1 METVKRRQHGRI
13 NKGTSIPYGTMVGA
27 SKELRETYYF
37 YGYKEDSMLPEIPC
51 PKYEHRECHN
61 PEEEVFKKEMVGVVQ
76 DVLDTLTPRAKKVM
90 CMRFG
95 IGLTQDY
102 TLEEVGIRFDVTR
115 ERIRQI
121 EAKAIRNL
129 KKPARGDILR
139 ELIGY
144 YLTTAEKK
152 AEEESAKTRWEKE
165 RAEAEEQREA
175 RAQAKI
181 ARDHAIFKQRREVE
195 ERMYKAD
202 RELRKKWDELKPMV
216 SDVEWVEHL
225 RTADPDMYQE
235 LKYLVGDI
243 WGNNA
248 RIVWEMY
255 AEKEKRYERRRLS
268 SGT

>member
-1 METVKRRQHGRI
+1 METVKRRQHGSTY
-13 NKGTSIPYGTMVGA
+13 KGHTIPYGTLAYA
-27 SKELRETYYF
+27 SQELISAYYTH
-37 YGYKEDSMLPEIPC
+37 GYKEDSMLPEIPC
-51 PKYEHRECHN
+51 PPHEDVECHS
-61 PEEEVFKKEMVGVVQ
+61 PEEEVFKKEMVDVVEE
-76 DVLDTLTPRAKKVM
+76 VLNTLTPRAKKVL

-95 IGLTQDY
+95 IGLTHDY
-102 TLEEVGIRFDVTR
+102 TLEEVGVRFDVTR

-121 EAKAIRNL
+121 EARALRHMKHPQRSE
-129 KKPARGDILR
+129 PLR

-165 RAEAEEQREA
+165 RARAEEQREA

-181 ARDHAIFKQRREVE
+181 DRDHAIFKQRREVE

-216 SDVEWVEHL
+216 SDVEWVQHL
-225 RTADPDMYQE
+225 KAENPEMYQE

-248 RIVWEMY
+248 KIVWEMY
-255 AEKEKRYERRRLS
+255 AEKEKRK
-268 SGT
+268 

>member
-1 METVKRRQHGRI
+1 METVKRRQHGSTY
-13 NKGTSIPYGTMVGA
+13 KGHTIPYGTLAYA
-27 SKELRETYYF
+27 SQELISAYYTH
-37 YGYKEDSMLPEIPC
+37 GYKEDSMMPEIPR
-51 PKYEHRECHN
+51 PPYEHRECHD
-61 PEEEVFKKEMVGVVQ
+61 PEEEVHKKEMVRVVE
-76 DVLDTLTPRAKKVM
+76 DVLDTLTPRSKKVL
-90 CMRFG
+90 CLRYG

-102 TLEEVGIRFDVTR
+102 TLEEVGTRFDVTR

-121 EAKAIRNL
+121 EVKA
-129 KKPARGDILR
+129 LR
-139 ELIGY
+139 HMKHPQRSDVLRQLIGY
-144 YLTTAEKK
+144 YVSTAEKK

-165 RAEAEEQREA
+165 RARAEEQREA

-216 SDVEWVEHL
+216 SDVEWVQHL
-225 RTADPDMYQE
+225 KAENPDMYQE

-248 RIVWEMY
+248 KIVWEMY
-255 AEKEKRYERRRLS
+255 AEKEKRK
-268 SGT
+268 

>member
-1 METVKRRQHGRI
+1 METVKRKPRAHGRI
-13 NKGTSIPYGTMVGA
+13 NKGTSIPYGTLVGA
-27 SKELRETYYF
+27 SKELRETYYY

-51 PKYEHRECHN
+51 LPTDDREYVD
-61 PEEEVFKKEMVGVVQ
+61 PEEEAHKKEMVRVVEE
-76 DVLDTLTPRAKKVM
+76 VLDTLTPRAKKIL

-102 TLEEVGIRFDVTR
+102 SLEEVGTRFDVTR

-121 EAKAIRNL
+121 EAKALRHM
-129 KKPARGDILR
+129 KHPYRSDRLR

-144 YLTTAEKK
+144 YVSTAEKK

-165 RAEAEEQREA
+165 RAEAEEQRKA

-181 ARDHAIFKQRREVE
+181 DRDHAIFKQRREVE

-216 SDVEWVEHL
+216 SDVEWVQHL
-225 RTADPDMYQE
+225 KAENPEMYQE

-248 RIVWEMY
+248 KIVWEMY
-255 AEKEKRYERRRLS
+255 AEKEKRK
-268 SGT
+268 

>member
-1 METVKRRQHGRI
+1 METVKRRQHGSTY
-13 NKGTSIPYGTMVGA
+13 KGHTIPYGTLVGA
-27 SKELRETYYF
+27 SDELKKVYYTH
-37 YGYKEDSMLPEIPC
+37 GYLRDEDLPEIPC
-51 PKYEHRECHN
+51 PQNEDVECHS
-61 PEEEVFKKEMVGVVQ
+61 PEEEVFKKEMVDVVEE
-76 DVLDTLTPRAKKVM
+76 VLNTLTPRAKKVL

-95 IGLTQDY
+95 IGLTHDY
-102 TLEEVGIRFDVTR
+102 TLEEVGTRFDVTR

-121 EAKAIRNL
+121 EARALRHMKHPQRSE
-129 KKPARGDILR
+129 PLR

-165 RAEAEEQREA
+165 RARAEEQREA

-181 ARDHAIFKQRREVE
+181 DRDHAIFKQRREIE

-216 SDVEWVEHL
+216 SDVEWVQHL
-225 RTADPDMYQE
+225 KAENPEMYQE

-248 RIVWEMY
+248 KIVWEMY
-255 AEKEKRYERRRLS
+255 AEKEKRK
-268 SGT
+268 